1 MIAQNPRKVYRDP
14 RPIAAETAAPYHLD
28 LHTMPV
34 PMLMREEFALR
45 RQFGGRRHPGREV
58 AERLA
63 AVEVALMREDAR

>member
-1 MIAQNPRKVYRDP
+1 MIPQIRQSATANPTSDAIEHASAYHRDVW
-14 RPIAAETAAPYHLD
+14 TAD
-28 LHTMPV
+28 V
-34 PMLMREEFALR
+34 PFLLREEYALR